1 MRVRLLKGLLIVLL
15 VLMNIG
21 CDQATKQIARAQL
34 AHRGTVA
41 VVDDFLVLRYV
52 VNEGGFLS
60 LGARLPAAARMIIFI
75 AFPVIVLVFMLVY
88 FFREKQ
94 APWTSLIGFAFIA
107 GGGFGNL
114 IDRIFQGGRVSDFI
128 NVGIGTFRSGIFN
141 MADLAVMIGCALL
154 LFTPWKP
161 AKPAQS

>member
-1 MRVRLLKGLLIVLL
+1 
-15 VLMNIG
+15 
-21 CDQATKQIARAQL
+21 
-34 AHRGTVA
+34 
-41 VVDDFLVLRYV
+41 
-52 VNEGGFLS
+52 
-60 LGARLPAAARMIIFI
+60 MIIFI

>member
-15 VLMNIG
+15 VLLNIG

-41 VVDDFLVLRYV
+41 VVDDVLVLRYV

-60 LGARLPAAARMIIFI
+60 FGERLPAPVRTIVFI
-75 AFPVIVLVFMLVY
+75 AFPVLVLGIMLVY

-94 APWTSLIGFAFIA
+94 APWTALIGFAFVA

-128 NVGIGTFRSGIFN
+128 NVGIGNFRSGIFN
-141 MADLAVMIGCALL
+141 MADLAVMIGCLL
-154 LFTPWKP
+154 LLVTPWKP
-161 AKPAQS
+161 TKPAQS